1 MREEPVAPPA
11 APLSFG
17 RYTLHGEVAHGGMA
31 TVHLGRLMGPVGFSR
46 TVAVKRLHSTYA
58 KDPEFVAMFM
68 DEARVASRIQHPHVV
83 SIIDVVAEKGELLL
97 VMDYIQGESVS
108 RLLRTSRSL
117 GEHVDPRI
125 AVKVLSEVLSGLHA
139 AHEARSERGLPLG
152 IVHRDVSPQNV
163 LIGVDGV
170 AHVIDFGV
178 AKAAGR
184 MQHTRDGQIKG
195 KLAYMAPEQIRGAS
209 LDRRTDIY
217 AASAVLWEMLAGRR
231 LFTGD
236 EASLMYA
243 VLTTPI
249 SPPRTLNPEVPA
261 ELDAV
266 VMKGLQRNPDK
277 RYATALEMAD
287 ALEAALAPASS
298 REVARWLERL
308 AGQTLHQRA
317 NLVAEI
323 ESLSGA
329 ELPPPRDTLIS
340 ELSEVTGEALPAAEP
355 APEPPE
361 ANTGS
366 TASAPIVVQSQ
377 GAHRLLWL
385 VAGVSLT
392 LIAVAASFLA
402 WRLAVVSSRPE
413 PQPATSVAI
422 APSAAAQSATALP
435 SASPNEAPPAVSAT
449 AGSPSARPATTKP
462 RPGPATGKGGPATQQ
477 EGYTRD

>member
-1 MREEPVAPPA
+1 LRGIAP
-11 APLSFG
+11 
-17 RYTLHGEVAHGGMA
+17 
-31 TVHLGRLMGPVGFSR
+31 
-46 TVAVKRLHSTYA
+46 
-58 KDPEFVAMFM
+58 
-68 DEARVASRIQHPHVV
+68 
-83 SIIDVVAEKGELLL
+83 
-97 VMDYIQGESVS
+97 
-108 RLLRTSRSL
+108 
-117 GEHVDPRI
+117 
-125 AVKVLSEVLSGLHA
+125 
-139 AHEARSERGLPLG
+139 RSERGLPLG

-261 ELDAV
+261 ALDAV

-277 RYATALEMAD
+277 RYASALEMAD

-329 ELPPPRDTLIS
+329 ELPPARDALIS
-340 ELSEVTGEALPAAEP
+340 ELSEVTGDALPAAEP
-355 APEPPE
+355 APESPE
-361 ANTGS
+361 TNTGS
-366 TASAPIVVQSQ
+366 AASAPIVVQSH
-377 GAHRLLWL
+377 GAHRLIWL

-392 LIAVAASFLA
+392 LIVVAASFLA

-413 PQPATSVAI
+413 PRPATSVAI
-422 APSAAAQSATALP
+422 APSAAVQPTPALP
-435 SASPNEAPPAVSAT
+435 SASPSEAPPAVSVAASASAAALPAT
-449 AGSPSARPATTKP
+449 AGSSSARPATTRP
-462 RPGPATGKGGPATQQ
+462 RPGPATGKGGSATQH